1 MRIQQGELVSLGHGV
16 YVRSEEVVAIEPIRE
31 GRGPGRRARVWVR
44 GLPEPFIASRSEE
57 ALLRSLVVRED
68 GAESKAAL
76 KGMLERM
83 TLAVDHIPPVLL
95 RVVQQ
100 ETGEDLKSIA
110 SEAKR
115 QLD

>member
-31 GRGPGRRARVWVR
+31 RRGPGRRALVWVR
-44 GLPEPFIASRSEE
+44 GLPEPLVASRSEE
-57 ALLRSLVVRED
+57 ALLRSIIREN
-68 GAESKAAL
+68 GADRLAL
-76 KGMLERM
+76 QGMLQRM
-83 TLAVDHIPPVLL
+83 TTAVDRIPPVLL

-110 SEAKR
+110 SEAKQ
-115 QLD
+115 QLT